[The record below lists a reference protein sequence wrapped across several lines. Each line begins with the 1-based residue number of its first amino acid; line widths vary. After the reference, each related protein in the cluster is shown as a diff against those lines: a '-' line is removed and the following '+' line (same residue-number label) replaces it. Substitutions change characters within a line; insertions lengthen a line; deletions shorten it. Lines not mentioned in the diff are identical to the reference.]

1 VITTTPLTSQVC
13 QVYNLVEIENQYYSS
28 GEGVF
33 PMYFDIIPGWFYG
46 AVIVGFITL
55 FSTFVFDLTA
65 LAEKKCPICKKSFN
79 DVFGL
84 NQHIKM
90 VERAALKKAA

>member
-33 PMYFDIIPGWFYG
+33 PMYFDVIPGWFYG